1 MIYRTAIILCGGKGT
16 RLGQLGKKFPK
27 TLIKVQG
34 KPILWYILNSLKK
47 NNFNH
52 FILPVG
58 YKGRQ
63 IEEFI
68 EIIKLK
74 NCKIDIINTGLNTTI
89 SQRVYKVKGF
99 IKSENFLILNGDA
112 IFDTNLNKIFRNHE
126 STKKDLS
133 FICCE
138 TEADF
143 GTVGVVNN
151 KVVNF
156 ERSVNFKSVNTKT
169 RNFRGYVYSGMS
181 IFNQKIMK
189 ESFKNYLNFEKEFY
203 PKLIKKFKISI
214 YNLKGFW
221 YAIDN
226 IKNLDILN
234 KVKINKTIFNN
245 IYKLKKKLNGK

>member
-47 NNFNH
+47 HKFNH

-58 YKGRQ
+58 YKGKQVEDFVGR
-63 IEEFI
+63 
-68 EIIKLK
+68 IKLK
-74 NCKIDIINTGLNTTI
+74 NCKIEPVNTGINTTI
-89 SQRVYKVKGF
+89 SQRIYKVKKF

-112 IFDTNLNKIFRNHE
+112 IFDTSLNKFFKNHQIK
-126 STKKDLS
+126 KKDLS

-156 ERSVNFKSVNTKT
+156 ERSLNFKSVNNKIKD
-169 RNFRGYVYSGMS
+169 FRGYVYSGMS
-181 IFNQKIMK
+181 IFSKKILR
-189 ESFKNYLNFEKEFY
+189 ENFKNYLNFEKEFY
-203 PKLIKKFKISI
+203 PKLIKKFKTDV

-221 YAIDN
+221 YAVDN
-226 IKNLDILN
+226 VKNLDVLN
-234 KVKINKTIFNN
+234 KVKINKIILNN
-245 IYKLKKKLNGK
+245 IRKLKKKLNDK